1 MAGKQAKIISN
12 HELRQILDD
21 VKKSRYPLRNE
32 VMVLLSMKAGL
43 RAKEISCVTWSMV
56 TNASGELIDALQLPH
71 RASKGKSGRTIP
83 LNAALKTAL
92 EKLYATHDHNSS
104 PYIIKSQYGHKMTP
118 GGVCQWF
125 KNMYVRLRLDGCS
138 SHSGR
143 RTFGTK
149 AACLISTAGGHITDV
164 QKLMGHSSLS
174 MTALYLEPNPEAQ
187 RKLVDII

>member
-1 MAGKQAKIISN
+1 MAGKQAKTISDR
-12 HELRQILDD
+12 ELRQILDD

-32 VMVLLSMKAGL
+32 VMVLLSTKAGL
-43 RAKEISCVTWSMV
+43 RAKEISCVKWSML
-56 TNASGELIDALQLPH
+56 TNASGEIVDALQLPNS
-71 RASKGKSGRTIP
+71 ASKGKSGRTIP
-83 LNAALKTAL
+83 LNKQLKTAL
-92 EKLYATHDHNSS
+92 ARLYATHTPNCP

-125 KNMYVRLRLDGCS
+125 SDMYARLRLEGCS

-149 AACLISTAGGHITDV
+149 AASLITTVGGHIKDV

-174 MTALYLEPNPEAQ
+174 MTALYLEPNPTAQ